1 MVMCD
6 SSVYFLAS
14 KKKIE
19 FIRQVDPG
27 KEAADI
33 GLPVFH
39 LLIRNKVIF
48 RGYNIEDV
56 HFCPIS

>member
-6 SSVYFLAS
+6 SSIYFLAS

-27 KEAADI
+27 KDSGDN
-33 GLPVFH
+33 GLPAFH
-39 LLIRNKVIF
+39 LLIRNKVILQGF
-48 RGYNIEDV
+48 E
-56 HFCPIS
+56 